1 MNKYLP
7 LKKITKIFVST
18 IISLLLS
25 FHLLSQQAEIKI
37 VEDVQLPFPWVG
49 GFDACQF
56 GSIDLNNDGTKDLL
70 VFDRRG
76 NKVLC
81 FVNKGIPNVIDYDYA
96 PQYQKYFPQLAEWV
110 LLADYNGDGKEDVFT
125 YSPGF
130 AGMKVFKNVG
140 MDHPVFETV
149 VYPYLTSFQG
159 SGYVNILATNADYPA
174 IVDVDQDG
182 DLDIITF
189 WALGGFIEL
198 HTNQSIEKYGNAD
211 SLDYIKTDYCWG
223 KVAENEESNLLYL
236 DSCLFDKKSVVG
248 KSRHRGATICVN
260 DFTGDDL
267 PDCLLA
273 DVDYPNLVLLRNG
286 GTLAEAL
293 FTSQDTAFPSEN
305 NPVHLFSM
313 PVVALI
319 DVNNDGFDDL
329 IVSPFD
335 PNPLVTEN
343 KSCVWLYLNIETNQL
358 PSYQLVSKNFLQQ
371 GMIDV
376 GSVSIPVFEDVND
389 DNLPDLVVGNYGKY
403 DSSYYLAGSL
413 HADYISQLAYYQ
425 NIGSPNNP
433 QFKLVN
439 EDLATLSQLHKN
451 GLSPTFGDI
460 NFDGKMDLLVGNET
474 GQLVYVEQ
482 SSDGGWILSDTIFE
496 SIDVGSWSAPQLF
509 DIDTDETL
517 DLIVGSENG
526 KLSYYKGE
534 KMPDRIH
541 FAFVTD
547 HLGNVNV
554 TDYGQ
559 SYTGYSFPWVFK
571 LPTNELN
578 LVVGSE
584 TGKVHHF
591 DQITGNL
598 EGDFREISSL
608 GILLDTIVPG
618 FDMGARSAAA
628 LADLNGNGKFE
639 MVCGNYSGGLQLFNS
654 NASVVPFIEQ
664 RSMNQLFMIS
674 PNPVNDLIIVEF
686 MNSLTQKIQISL
698 YTMDGQ
704 NVLKSQVDVGIE
716 KLEINV
722 GRLASGIYLFEAVG
736 VNFAEKMKI
745 IVR

>member
-1 MNKYLP
+1 
-7 LKKITKIFVST
+7 
-18 IISLLLS
+18 
-25 FHLLSQQAEIKI
+25 
-37 VEDVQLPFPWVG
+37 
-49 GFDACQF
+49 
-56 GSIDLNNDGTKDLL
+56 
-70 VFDRRG
+70 
-76 NKVLC
+76 
-81 FVNKGIPNVIDYDYA
+81 
-96 PQYQKYFPQLAEWV
+96 
-110 LLADYNGDGKEDVFT
+110 
-125 YSPGF
+125 
-130 AGMKVFKNVG
+130 
-140 MDHPVFETV
+140 
-149 VYPYLTSFQG
+149 
-159 SGYVNILATNADYPA
+159 
-174 IVDVDQDG
+174 
-182 DLDIITF
+182 
-189 WALGGFIEL
+189 
-198 HTNQSIEKYGNAD
+198 
-211 SLDYIKTDYCWG
+211 
-223 KVAENEESNLLYL
+223 
-236 DSCLFDKKSVVG
+236 
-248 KSRHRGATICVN
+248 
-260 DFTGDDL
+260 
-267 PDCLLA
+267 
-273 DVDYPNLVLLRNG
+273 
-286 GTLAEAL
+286 
-293 FTSQDTAFPSEN
+293 
-305 NPVHLFSM
+305 M

-343 KSCVWLYLNIETNQL
+343 KSCVLLYLNVGTNQM
-358 PSYQLVSKNFLQQ
+358 PAYQLVSKNFLQQ

-376 GSVSIPVFEDVND
+376 GSVSIPVFADVND
-389 DNLPDLVVGNYGKY
+389 DNLPDLVVGNFGKY
-403 DSSYYLAGSL
+403 DSSYYLASSL

-664 RSMNQLFMIS
+664 RSMNQLFTIS
-674 PNPVNDLIIVEF
+674 PNPVNDLFIVEF

-745 IVR
+745 IVQ